1 MSLWMWITLAM
12 IAAIASLAASVW
24 RGRKVPGG
32 SSDAVYKDQ
41 LAEID
46 CEEKSG
52 LLEPADARM
61 ARLEIQRR
69 LIASGAVTEEVEI
82 RDMTKTDR
90 MTLVMM
96 AAVVAVGS
104 AIVYSATGSPDVAG
118 HPAVSRANSTVM
130 SADLSDLS
138 SPKPA
143 QASAPANAN
152 LPSVDTMIVRLED
165 RLQANPD
172 DVEGWKML
180 GWSKFK
186 TGDTEGAS
194 AAYAKA
200 VALDPEDSRIQSIYG
215 ESLIL
220 SSGGFVSDT
229 AEAALQKAV
238 ALDPDDARARF
249 LLGLKKQQDGDVEGT
264 LNDWLALLETAPADA
279 DWYDDV
285 RGRTVELASTS
296 GVDISDR
303 LPPARGA
310 ETASAPPVARA
321 SGPTS
326 EQVAAADTM
335 SAEDRQAMI
344 DGMVSRLDARLEEN
358 PDDLQ
363 GWIRLID
370 SRQVLKQDGLAEA
383 AHARAK
389 AHFGEDAAA
398 MAALDA
404 ALQTKPQ

>member
-12 IAAIASLAASVW
+12 MAAIAGLAASVW
-24 RGRKVPGG
+24 RKRQVPGG

-46 CEEKSG
+46 REEKSG

-69 LIASGAVTEEVEI
+69 LIASGAVTEELEV

-104 AIVYSATGSPDVAG
+104 AIVYSVTGSPDVDG

-143 QASAPANAN
+143 QAASTANTN

-186 TGDTEGAS
+186 TGDTEGA
-194 AAYAKA
+194 ATAYAKA
-200 VALDPEDSRIQSIYG
+200 VALDPEDGRIQSIYG

-249 LLGLKKQQDGDVEGT
+249 LLGLKKQQDGDIQGSID
-264 LNDWLALLETAPADA
+264 DWITLLETAPADA

-285 RGRTVELASTS
+285 RGRTVELAASS
-296 GVDISDR
+296 GMDISDR

-310 ETASAPPVARA
+310 VTASAPTVTAA

-335 SAEDRQAMI
+335 APEDRQAMI
-344 DGMVSRLDARLEEN
+344 DGMVSRLDARLEQN

-370 SRQVLKQDGLAEA
+370 SRQVLKQDGLAEE
-383 AHARAK
+383 AHARA
-389 AHFGEDAAA
+389 AAYFSEDSSA
-398 MAALDA
+398 MAALDE
-404 ALQTKPQ
+404 ALNTRAQ